1 MINKVIIADD
11 HTLLIE
17 GLAQSL
23 KILNEQL
30 CVIAAPSGKK
40 LRSLLPD
47 HQDVD
52 LIILDLSLPDENGF
66 LVLEFIKQL
75 LPETP
80 VIILS
85 ASDDVLDMR
94 TAINN
99 GARAYLT
106 KTESIDVM
114 LTAIQL
120 VLAGGVYIPPALVQK
135 SKASMNRHVDN
146 RRPALTGRQRDV
158 LRLLAEGLSNKE
170 IGRQLHLSEATVKAH
185 VSAILKILEVGN
197 RTQAVNAA
205 KRLSLVANSA
215 TGR

>member
-1 MINKVIIADD
+1 MINKVVIADD

-17 GLAQSL
+17 GLTQSL

-30 CVIAAPSGKK
+30 CVIAAPSGKQ
-40 LRSLLPD
+40 LRSLLPV

-52 LIILDLSLPDENGF
+52 LIILDLGLPDENGF

-135 SKASMNRHVDN
+135 SKASMNQHVDN
-146 RRPALTGRQRDV
+146 RRPALTGRQKDV